1 MLSQQTPEIA
11 AKRVLDSL
19 WDGLLPVNI
28 HKISGDYGVR
38 VEYTPMFSE
47 SGVVSIESGKPIIRV
62 NSTETERRQR
72 FTVAHELGHIVLH
85 HLTEEKPEFRDPTQ
99 NYTLANYDVRE
110 RDANRFAATILMP
123 PEVVRSILNSEGITN
138 VDVLADRFGVST
150 AAMTIRLKTMG
161 ILPEWA

>member
-1 MLSQQTPEIA
+1 M
-11 AKRVLDSL
+11 
-19 WDGLLPVNI
+19 
-28 HKISGDYGVR
+28 
-38 VEYTPMFSE
+38 
-47 SGVVSIESGKPIIRV
+47 
-62 NSTETERRQR
+62 
-72 FTVAHELGHIVLH
+72 
-85 HLTEEKPEFRDPTQ
+85 
-99 NYTLANYDVRE
+99 RE